1 VRRRVAWCLGCEAPA
16 SHPPACAK
24 ANSQEARCAASSASA
39 SATEG
44 TPTTEAGARSDS
56 LWTVIG
62 LSLIRRQRSIRRRY
76 DETVSQHDHGSDWAK
91 LAGESLARAGYR
103 RGGARRAVVDLLA
116 EQPCALSA
124 QEIEDTLRGSDK
136 RVGRAS
142 VYRVLDELERLDL
155 VSRIDVGGSVARF
168 EAVHTDPE
176 RHHDHLVC
184 TDCGEVIP
192 FRDDEL
198 ERTLRRV
205 AGRVEFAVDQHEVV
219 LHGHCGACRVQTV

>member
-1 VRRRVAWCLGCEAPA
+1 
-16 SHPPACAK
+16 
-24 ANSQEARCAASSASA
+24 
-39 SATEG
+39 
-44 TPTTEAGARSDS
+44 
-56 LWTVIG
+56 
-62 LSLIRRQRSIRRRY
+62 
-76 DETVSQHDHGSDWAK
+76 VSQRDERTDWAT

-116 EQPCALSA
+116 EQRCALSA
-124 QEIEDTLRGSDK
+124 QEIEDTLRGGDK

-142 VYRVLDELERLDL
+142 VYRVLDELERLEL
-155 VSRIDVGGSVARF
+155 VSRIDLGGGVARY

-184 TDCGEVIP
+184 AGCGEVIP

-205 AGRVEFAVDQHEVV
+205 AGRVEFAVEQHEVV
-219 LHGHCGACRVQTV
+219 LHGHCDACRA